1 VVQWRENEAAQDDG
15 WVRRSLG
22 GKTLSREQGPDFDL
36 VGTSQTVIVRE
47 TSGATHM
54 MCWSGSY
61 PVGCTLIRI
70 VVTLSD
76 MSGRLL
82 VIVIS

>member
-1 VVQWRENEAAQDDG
+1 MRHQDDG
-15 WVRRSLG
+15 QVGRSLG
-22 GKTLSREQGPDFDL
+22 AKTSFQEQSPNFDL
-36 VGTSQTVIVRE
+36 VGTSPIVVVCE
-47 TSGATHM
+47 TRGATHM